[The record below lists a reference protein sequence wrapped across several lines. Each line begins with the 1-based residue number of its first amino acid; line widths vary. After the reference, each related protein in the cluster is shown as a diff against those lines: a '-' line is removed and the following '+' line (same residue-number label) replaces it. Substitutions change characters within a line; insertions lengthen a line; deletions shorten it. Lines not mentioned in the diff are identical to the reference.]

1 MSQSKKLTEQKHDA
15 IVNAAVQIFQAQGFS
30 HSSMDKI
37 AAAAG
42 VSKRTV
48 YNHFAS
54 KELLFDE
61 ILRQLWARSDQDI
74 DYRYFPDRP
83 IKAQLSAI
91 LAAKAKLLA
100 DQNYQNLARVV
111 LAEMIHSPQL
121 AETVVKTIANKE
133 THLNTWLEQATRDG
147 RLACSDLTFAAE
159 QLHSLIKGFCFW
171 PQITIGLASPS
182 EAETAHIIEQT
193 TAMFLLRYGTEKL

>member
-1 MSQSKKLTEQKHDA
+1 MPQPKKLTEQKHDA
-15 IVNAAVQIFQAQGFS
+15 IINAAVQIFQQQGFA

-61 ILRQLWARSDQDI
+61 ILRQLWERSDQEI
-74 DYRYFPDRP
+74 DYSYYPDRP
-83 IKAQLSAI
+83 IKAQLTAI
-91 LAAKAKLLA
+91 LAAKTALLA
-100 DQNYQNLARVV
+100 DKNYQNLARVV

-121 AETVVKTIANKE
+121 AQSVVQTIANKE
-133 THLNTWLEQATRDG
+133 THLNKWLEQANLDR
-147 RLACSDLTFAAE
+147 RIACSDIAFAAN
-159 QLHSLIKGFCFW
+159 QLHGLIKGFCFW

-182 EAETAHIIEQT
+182 SAETTHIIEQT
-193 TAMFLLRYGTEKL
+193 VTMFLLRYGTDNQ